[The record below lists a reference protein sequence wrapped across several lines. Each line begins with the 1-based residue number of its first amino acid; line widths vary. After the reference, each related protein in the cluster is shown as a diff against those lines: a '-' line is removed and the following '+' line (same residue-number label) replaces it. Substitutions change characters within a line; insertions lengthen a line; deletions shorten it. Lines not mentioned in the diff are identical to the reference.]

1 MTVFYSTPHY
11 TLTPLQIKGL
21 KNSWILGENWWI
33 HLINYRGVLQ
43 ESEVNL
49 TLGFEVLF
57 EVYEPYFFNGCIFR
71 LSGILANIIYLNP
84 DTNYQRKEMAQILPD
99 GTICFAGQKL
109 PFHPKRN

>member
-57 EVYEPYFFNGCIFR
+57 EVYEPYFFNGCI
-71 LSGILANIIYLNP
+71 S
-84 DTNYQRKEMAQILPD
+84 TNHLRYGSFFD
-99 GTICFAGQKL
+99 GTKRPTSISQMQ
-109 PFHPKRN
+109 PFLWH